1 MKLQELVS
9 IINASESIEKFA
21 EDNLLKVASSWDRY
35 ILNYSE
41 QVLWTPK
48 TWISH
53 YCRGLTL
60 KGAPG
65 KYEVIAKAFDRF
77 YHLHEAPEYLQG
89 SDLFFDVNKPFDVQF
104 KYDGSIILDYLQ
116 WQYWEERCIQTR
128 WSFCD
133 ASVSTSFQWTYEDL
147 FYSADKLSKVS
158 DYPRNP
164 WQTFIWELCSPHNQ
178 VVDFYPNI
186 FSVLLGIVYTDG
198 TEEKDVFSGDA
209 YHANSIEEVLELV
222 KTLKPT
228 QEGFVLAQWNDDH
241 KKYVR
246 IKCKTETWAE
256 LSHFSSWLVSKEW
269 LWNVVFK
276 EEVSEVVAI
285 FPHLKDVLDE
295 LSSRYHQTIADAQ
308 AMYDT
313 HKHIEIQKDFAM
325 AVKDHDLAPMM
336 FWMRKWAPIKD
347 AVQKFLNR

>member
-1 MKLQELVS
+1 MHLSEIVS
-9 IINASESIEKFA
+9 LINSSESIEKFA
-21 EDNLLKVASSWDRY
+21 EDNLLKIASSGNRY

-41 QVLWTPK
+41 QILWTPK
-48 TWISH
+48 SWISH

-60 KGAPG
+60 QWTPW
-65 KYEVIAKAFDRF
+65 KYYVIAKSFDRF
-77 YHLHEAPEYLQG
+77 YHLHEAPEYLQW
-89 SDLFFDVNKPFDVQF
+89 SDLIFDVNKPFEVQF

-116 WQYWEERCIQTR
+116 GQYGEEVCIQTR
-128 WSFCD
+128 GSFCES
-133 ASVSTSFQWTYEDL
+133 AVSTLFPGTFRDL
-147 FYSADKLSKVS
+147 FEQSEKISKVEFL
-158 DYPRNP
+158 PRIP
-164 WQTFIWELCSPHNQ
+164 GQTFIWELCSPHNQ

-198 TEEKDVFSGDA
+198 TEEKDVFSGDTYPA
-209 YHANSIEEVLELV
+209 SSIEDVLELL

-246 IKCKTETWAE
+246 IKCKTETWAK
-256 LSHFSSWLVSKEW
+256 LSHFSSGLVSKEW

-295 LSSRYHQTIADAQ
+295 LSQKYHQTIADAQ
-308 AMYDT
+308 AMYNT

-325 AVKDHDLAPMM
+325 AVKDHDFAPMM
-336 FWMRKWAPIKD
+336 FGMRKWVPIKES
-347 AVQKFLNR
+347 VQKFLNR